1 MKDGKKEYQGI
12 LLGWEEDILI
22 IESEA
27 EEIEIE
33 RKNVAQIKTIYHW

>member
-12 LLGWEEDILI
+12 LLGWKEEILT
-22 IESEA
+22 IEIEA

-33 RKNVAQIKTIYHW
+33 RKNVAQLKTIYHW